1 MFSSKNKSPKS
12 LTVKTTINVIRS
24 CFRLGIISLLIGLS
38 LYSTSILSHHIRH
51 AFQTAKNA
59 SSSVKNDADSKSLA
73 KEVMRIYRGLT
84 PEQRAGMG
92 TEEYRAYFSSI
103 DTTSEGG
110 GTWDM
115 LVRVLSNF
123 IIDVDDVYLAMYD
136 EETCALVYI
145 VDPGDSGRLY
155 PGEWEPASRRNVEKF
170 LNWDGNGML
179 YEFDHT
185 EKYGWMCTSGY
196 PIRDENGEIIE
207 FVLVDVTVDNVFPA
221 MLDYTLKVTAGILII
236 TLLSAWFASKNMKR
250 TVADPVDR
258 IANAAE
264 SYVKTRK
271 EGTDKLCFSDL
282 QIQTGDELENL
293 SHVMADM
300 EKNLAEHE
308 KQIRSITAEK
318 ERINTELEMGRRI
331 QQSMLPHQFP
341 PFPQIKALDLY
352 ATMTPAREVGG
363 DFYDFFLIDDDH
375 LAVLIADVSGK
386 GVPAALFMM
395 ISKVIIQSCAML
407 GRGAGEILTKTN
419 EGLSSNNQ
427 TEMFVTVWLG
437 ILEISSGRITA
448 ANAGHEYPILGRNGQ
463 FNILKDQ
470 HGLVIGGME
479 GVEYKEYT
487 IDLEPGD
494 KIFIYT
500 DGVPEATDA
509 QEKMFGIDRLLETL
523 NQEPDASPEQ
533 TLRNVQGAVNCF
545 VAGAEQFDD
554 LTMLC
559 LEYKGV

>member
-1 MFSSKNKSPKS
+1 
-12 LTVKTTINVIRS
+12 
-24 CFRLGIISLLIGLS
+24 
-38 LYSTSILSHHIRH
+38 
-51 AFQTAKNA
+51 
-59 SSSVKNDADSKSLA
+59 
-73 KEVMRIYRGLT
+73 
-84 PEQRAGMG
+84 
-92 TEEYRAYFSSI
+92 
-103 DTTSEGG
+103 
-110 GTWDM
+110 
-115 LVRVLSNF
+115 
-123 IIDVDDVYLAMYD
+123 
-136 EETCALVYI
+136 
-145 VDPGDSGRLY
+145 
-155 PGEWEPASRRNVEKF
+155 
-170 LNWDGNGML
+170 ML

-300 EKNLAEHE
+300 EKSLADHE
-308 KQIRSITAEK
+308 KWIRTISAEQ
-318 ERINTELEMGRRI
+318 ERINTELEMASRI
-331 QQSMLPHQFP
+331 QISMLPHEFP
-341 PFPQIKALDLY
+341 PFPQIRELDLY
-352 ATMTPAREVGG
+352 AIMTPAREVGG
-363 DFYDFFLIDDDH
+363 DFYDFFLIDEDH
-375 LAVLIADVSGK
+375 LAFLIADVSGK

-395 ISKVIIQSCAML
+395 ASKILIQSYAALC
-407 GRGAGEILTKTN
+407 GGAGEILTKIN
-419 EGLSSNNQ
+419 EVVCSNNQ

-448 ANAGHEYPILGRNGQ
+448 ANAGHEYPALEKNGQ
-463 FNILKDQ
+463 FSLLKRQ

-479 GVEYKEYT
+479 GIVYQEYT

-494 KIFIYT
+494 KLFIYT

-509 QEKMFGIDRLLETL
+509 HDKMFGTDRMLEAL
-523 NQEPDASPEQ
+523 NQDPYTTPED
-533 TLRNVQGAVNCF
+533 TLRNVYRAVNLF
-545 VAGAEQFDD
+545 AAGTEQFDD

-559 LEYKGV
+559 LEYKGADNSKPDEKDI